1 MFTKF
6 RFPCVCVCVC
16 VWWFFSL
23 SFFWQQKTNFLQIY
37 LFIYL
42 FIFSLMCF
50 FLILLHGLFF
60 CLYFLLFFYL
70 GDFAYPW
77 TKPFET
83 KCDVTTTHRSTNLL
97 LMKSKR
103 KIPSVPWWAP
113 SFLRLLLATTAAAL
127 LSPPLKNLWSLRLA
141 WPLTRYSDEITRTN
155 GSRTHNTHDST
166 FFSFHLF

>member
-6 RFPCVCVCVC
+6 RFPGVCVCVCVC
-16 VWWFFSL
+16 VVIFL
-23 SFFWQQKTNFLQIY
+23 SFFFFGNKKQIFCK
-37 LFIYL
+37 FIYL

-141 WPLTRYSDEITRTN
+141 WPLTRYSEKITRTN

-166 FFSFHLF
+166 FFSFRLF